1 MQLLSCSFDHKVI
14 LWDLNQEGNLP
25 LQIFEHPDVPVNV
38 MFNPENNKMFVS
50 GSLDRVVRL
59 WKIDNNLNPRQS
71 ETVQNEVTALSYS
84 PNGKWLIVGLTTG
97 MCTIFESKANAQLV
111 YNTQIDCKNKQGVH
125 ACGRKVAG
133 ITFINNNEILI

>member
-1 MQLLSCSFDHKVI
+1 
-14 LWDLNQEGNLP
+14 
-25 LQIFEHPDVPVNV
+25 

-97 MCTIFESKANAQLV
+97 MCTIFESKANA
-111 YNTQIDCKNKQGVH
+111 
-125 ACGRKVAG
+125 
-133 ITFINNNEILI
+133 

>member
-1 MQLLSCSFDHKVI
+1 
-14 LWDLNQEGNLP
+14 
-25 LQIFEHPDVPVNV
+25 

>member
-25 LQIFEHPDVPVNV
+25 LQIFEHPDVPVTV
-38 MFNPENNKMFVS
+38 MFNPENHKMFVS